1 MDVTTFFT
9 VLLLF
14 AASCL
19 CFALII
25 YLRKITKSFT
35 EIRLDVKGLS
45 AQLKPL
51 IESTTELSEK
61 LGTLSEEIHEPVQ
74 TAKTIVDDI
83 KGRVDTFLELEEKF
97 RGGFEGSVTGLIKN
111 LSALANGVNTFWNTF
126 RKNNS

>member
-25 YLRKITKSFT
+25 YLRKITKSFS
-35 EIRLDVKGLS
+35 EIRLDVKDLS

-61 LGTLSEEIHEPVQ
+61 LSAISEEIHEPVQ
-74 TAKTIVDDI
+74 TAKTMVDDI
-83 KGRVDTFLELEEKF
+83 KGRVDTILKLEEKF

>member
-14 AASCL
+14 AATCL
-19 CFALII
+19 CVALII
-25 YLRKITKSFT
+25 YLRKITKSFS
-35 EIRLDVKGLS
+35 EIRLDVKDLS
-45 AQLKPL
+45 SQLKPL

-61 LGTLSEEIHEPVQ
+61 LGTLSEEIREPVQ
-74 TAKTIVDDI
+74 TVKSIVDDI
-83 KGRVDTFLELEEKF
+83 KGRVDTILELEEKF
-97 RGGFEGSVTGLIKN
+97 RGGFEGSVSGLIRN

>member
-25 YLRKITKSFT
+25 YLRKITKSFS

-83 KGRVDTFLELEEKF
+83 KGRVDTILELEEKF